1 MSEQKVEDYAEIIN
15 SAVEQNG
22 WVVAMGLTIVR
33 ATLDEVVA
41 ELTIGPQHLQ
51 SYGIVHGGTH
61 SGIIE
66 TIASI
71 GAAINAMSR
80 GQSVV
85 GLENHTTFLRA
96 VRSGKLRA
104 VAKPL
109 TRGRRTQVWEASVY
123 DEAGKTAATGR
134 VRLLALDAGSEL
146 AGEGIQFKGAS
157 T

>member
-1 MSEQKVEDYAEIIN
+1 MAEEHEQDFAEQIN
-15 SAVEQNG
+15 QVSEQNG
-22 WVVAMGLTIVR
+22 WMRVMGLRIVR
-33 ATLDEVVA
+33 ATFDEIVG
-41 ELTIGPQHLQ
+41 ELEIGPQHLQ

-71 GAAINAMSR
+71 GAALTAMPR

-109 TRGRRTQVWEASVY
+109 TRGRRTQVWEANVY
-123 DEAGKTAATGR
+123 DEAGKVAATGR
-134 VRLLALDAGSEL
+134 VRLLALDAGAEL
-146 AGEGIQFKGAS
+146 AGEQPALKTG
-157 T
+157 